1 VPVDFQSPCRRQP
14 YLKNFPSIQTN
25 LRVLLKVLALSCSI
39 EKFSFLSRE
48 KASEIAAKY
57 LDKMS
62 KKQENR

>member
-1 VPVDFQSPCRRQP
+1 
-14 YLKNFPSIQTN
+14 
-25 LRVLLKVLALSCSI
+25 VLVKVLALSCSI

-62 KKQENR
+62 KKPENR